1 MRTRVRK
8 LFKEYNDTTED
19 DMERRQVLL
28 HEMFGSHGTFI
39 YCEPPVRF
47 DYGKNTHV
55 GDCFFSNFNLVVLD
69 CAPVNIGKQCFI
81 GPNVSIVTPV
91 HPLLACDRNMRP
103 APDGTKFDYEYAKPI
118 TIGDDVLFGPRVGL
132 YAAAHPIDAGVRRE
146 GLEYGAPIVIGN
158 GVWLGGNVVVNPGV
172 KIGDGAVI
180 GSGSVVTRD
189 IPANVVA
196 AGVPCRVLREIG
208 DADRDYWRALRDEY
222 RAWEAGR

>member
-1 MRTRVRK
+1 MTERERMLAGRLYIARGEEIGADFMRARK
-8 LFKEYNDTTED
+8 LVEAFNRAGCD
-19 DMERRQVLL
+19 DFEGRDALL
-28 HEMFGSHGTFI
+28 RELLGAFGEGGAI
-39 YCEPPVRF
+39 VPPF
-47 DYGKNTHV
+47 HCDYGKHI
-55 GDCFFSNFNLVVLD
+55 F
-69 CAPVNIGKQCFI
+69 IGKRFMANYDCI
-81 GPNVSIVTPV
+81 MLDV
-91 HPLLACDRNMRP
+91 C
-103 APDGTKFDYEYAKPI
+103 PI

-172 KIGDGAVI
+172 TIGDGAVI

-208 DADRDYWRALRDEY
+208 DADRDYWRSLRDEY